1 VRAFKYAIVCDFICE
16 CVRFH
21 LRVCAISCA
30 IVCDFICAYVRFHT
44 NPCHAISYFGIAMES
59 HDIAIN
65 CDIYAIIVDFYAIL
79 CVPVRFCLFL
89 CDFVHVQELPTICM

>member
-1 VRAFKYAIVCDFICE
+1 
-16 CVRFH
+16 
-21 LRVCAISCA
+21 
-30 IVCDFICAYVRFHT
+30 
-44 NPCHAISYFGIAMES
+44 MES